1 MISAMALT
9 MTVPMVAWMRFRGHG
24 WAPCADMSAA
34 MVLPTLAVLA
44 LLWTDLL
51 SDVGTLL
58 VIEHAVMLPAML
70 VAMLLRRPSTPH
82 HHARGGGRVSAPVK
96 LAGFAALLRSSSVA
110 RSPSA
115 APSGPTARA
124 RARPARTTR
133 WAATAKPPRPG
144 TARMAPRIPCAACPS
159 PRAV

>member
-1 MISAMALT
+1 MSASTRRFARHYVEMVVAMFAGMGVLLPPLGMATRALFGVGLHGNSTLMISAMALT

-24 WAPCADMSAA
+24 WAPCADMTAA

-70 VAMLLRRPSTPH
+70 VAMLLRSAEYTGH
-82 HHARGGGRVSAPVK
+82 HHG
-96 LAGFAALLRSSSVA
+96 
-110 RSPSA
+110 
-115 APSGPTARA
+115 TRA
-124 RARPARTTR
+124 EVIA
-133 WAATAKPPRPG
+133 
-144 TARMAPRIPCAACPS
+144 
-159 PRAV
+159 

>member
-1 MISAMALT
+1 MSASTRRFARHYVEMVIAMFAGMGVLLPPLGMATRALFGVGLHANATLMISAMALT

-51 SDVGTLL
+51 ADVGTLL

-70 VAMLLRRPSTPH
+70 VAMLLRRAEYTH
-82 HHARGGGRVSAPVK
+82 HHAVEV
-96 LAGFAALLRSSSVA
+96 VA
-110 RSPSA
+110 
-115 APSGPTARA
+115 
-124 RARPARTTR
+124 
-133 WAATAKPPRPG
+133 
-144 TARMAPRIPCAACPS
+144 
-159 PRAV
+159 